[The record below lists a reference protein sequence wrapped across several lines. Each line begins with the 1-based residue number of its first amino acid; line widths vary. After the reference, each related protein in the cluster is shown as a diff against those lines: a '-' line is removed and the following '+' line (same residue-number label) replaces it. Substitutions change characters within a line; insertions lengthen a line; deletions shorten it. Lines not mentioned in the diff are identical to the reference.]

1 MLVGCKKDLRNDP
14 ATIEELRKNSQRPVS
29 FEEVSFIHY
38 GSHFITKQ
46 LFIYR
51 VLVCPNVSM
60 PTNIS
65 NALQRVVKVFVKY
78 LSMLQEQLLWSIE
91 RRSPSFALF
100 CRQLVS
106 FHIFLHS
113 PFVPL
118 FNSSGFFYHLSY
130 FLYISCPPIT
140 PGMCFLFSVII
151 FCMINRKSLL
161 LDTLFIHC
169 CFLFN
174 VGEQG
179 ALWYWGSHL
188 IVFW

>member
-1 MLVGCKKDLRNDP
+1 MILRQLRSSERTPSAPSHLKRYHSFTMDP
-14 ATIEELRKNSQRPVS
+14 ISSLNTFL
-29 FEEVSFIHY
+29 
-38 GSHFITKQ
+38 
-46 LFIYR
+46 YR

-118 FNSSGFFYHLSY
+118 FNSSEFFYHLSY
-130 FLYISCPPIT
+130 SLYFVST
-140 PGMCFLFSVII
+140 HHSRMCFFLLGHYLLHDQSKEFAFGHTIYSLLFS
-151 FCMINRKSLL
+151 F
-161 LDTLFIHC
+161 
-169 CFLFN
+169 
-174 VGEQG
+174 
-179 ALWYWGSHL
+179 
-188 IVFW
+188 

>member
-1 MLVGCKKDLRNDP
+1 MILRQLRSSERTPSAPSHLKRYHSFTMDLISSLN
-14 ATIEELRKNSQRPVS
+14 N
-29 FEEVSFIHY
+29 FY
-38 GSHFITKQ
+38 
-46 LFIYR
+46 IYR

-174 VGEQG
+174 VGG
-179 ALWYWGSHL
+179 TRC
-188 IVFW
+188 IVVLGESFDSVLVTVYDINKTR

>member
-1 MLVGCKKDLRNDP
+1 MILRQLRSSERTPSAPSHLKRYHSFTMDLISLLN
-14 ATIEELRKNSQRPVS
+14 TFFN
-29 FEEVSFIHY
+29 
-38 GSHFITKQ
+38 
-46 LFIYR
+46 R

-174 VGEQG
+174 VGG
-179 ALWYWGSHL
+179 TRC
-188 IVFW
+188 IVVLGESFDSVLVTVYDINKTR